1 MTERPEP
8 RPSAPTAPTEPVPP
22 AASAATAG
30 PAGPAATTEA
40 APRRPWYR
48 HVWVPVVGALVLVLL
63 AFGSGFV
70 AGQASSLFRVAA
82 VASSD
87 GPPWGDADDRGPGW
101 RDGGPGQHDGGMP
114 GQPGMPGQ
122 RGGGDTDPE

>member
-22 AASAATAG
+22 AASAAPAPPSAAPAVDAG
-30 PAGPAATTEA
+30 
-40 APRRPWYR
+40 PRRPWYR

-70 AGQASSLFRVAA
+70 AGQATSLFRVAA

-87 GPPWGDADDRGPGW
+87 GPPWGDADERGPGW
-101 RDGGPGQHDGGMP
+101 RDGGPGRHDGGMP

-122 RGGGDTDPE
+122 RGGGDTDTE